1 MAKRQKD
8 KQRSKNIHIKLKMRN
23 TNSTKNQDGPE
34 GLGHIEWHIP
44 SVILGKPDNKI
55 HQTLID
61 MINDHSLEQIED
73 KPTRGERTFNLI
85 LTNAPNITITLEI
98 MPPYCEYGSSH
109 RIYLMNAQYH

>member
-1 MAKRQKD
+1 MELLNTS
-8 KQRSKNIHIKLKMRN
+8 RS
-23 TNSTKNQDGPE
+23 

-73 KPTRGERTFNLI
+73 KPTRSERTFNLI
-85 LTNAPNITITLEI
+85 LTRWSTIATKNYVSVVRYVHLRPNVCL
-98 MPPYCEYGSSH
+98 
-109 RIYLMNAQYH
+109 

>member
-1 MAKRQKD
+1 
-8 KQRSKNIHIKLKMRN
+8 MRN

-44 SVILGKPDNKI
+44 SVILGKPDNKL

-61 MINDHSLEQIED
+61 MINEHSLEQIED